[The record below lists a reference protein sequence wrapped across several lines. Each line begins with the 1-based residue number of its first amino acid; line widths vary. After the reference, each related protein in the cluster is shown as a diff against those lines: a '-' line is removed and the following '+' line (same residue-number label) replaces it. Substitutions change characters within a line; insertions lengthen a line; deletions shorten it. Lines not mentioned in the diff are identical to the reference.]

1 MTIRRTGEAFEE
13 GVQLTVVGQKLQVGQ
28 PAPAWELDTLRPGA
42 AFPEAVTLDQSAGR
56 IRLLNVINSI
66 DTPVCHVETCR
77 WQRLLGELP
86 AGVALYTVSM
96 DLPFALL
103 RWQMAEEMDHG
114 FLSSHRGERFGTEY
128 GVLLEEWRLLQRA
141 VFVIDAEGRI
151 AHAEYVAD
159 QMQEPDYAAALAAV
173 HALASTSA
181 PAGVHASS
189 EVSA

>member
-13 GVQLTVVGQKLQVGQ
+13 GVQLTVAGPRLAVGQT
-28 PAPAWELDTLRPGA
+28 APPFSLDTLRPGA
-42 AFPEAVTLDQSAGR
+42 PFPEPVTLDDAAGR

-77 WQRLLGELP
+77 WQQLLSELP
-86 AGVALYTVSM
+86 AGVVLYTVSM

-103 RWQMAEEMDHG
+103 RWQTAEGMDHG
-114 FLSSHRGERFGTEY
+114 FLSGHRSERFGTDY

-141 VFVIDAEGRI
+141 VFVIGADGRI

-159 QMQEPDYAAALAAV
+159 QMREPDYAAALGAVRRLADAAPV
-173 HALASTSA
+173 
-181 PAGVHASS
+181 PG
-189 EVSA
+189 

>member
-13 GVQLTVVGQKLQVGQ
+13 GVRLTVVGRRLAVGE
-28 PAPAWELDTLRPGA
+28 PAPAFELDTLCPGA
-42 AFPEAVTLDQSAGR
+42 AFPEPVTLGDDAGR

-77 WQRLLGELP
+77 WQGLLGELP
-86 AGVALYTVSM
+86 AGVLLYTISM

-103 RWQMAEEMDHG
+103 RWQTAEGMDHL
-114 FLSSHRGERFGTEY
+114 FLSSHRGERFGADY

-141 VFVIDAEGRI
+141 VFVIDGEGRI

-159 QMQEPDYAAALAAV
+159 QMKEPDYAAALAAV
-173 HALASTSA
+173 RALAPPSPV
-181 PAGVHASS
+181 PA
-189 EVSA
+189 